1 MVKRKLTRYVHVAG
15 RVYEPGDVVPDDVAE
30 LIRNPKAWEQADDGD
45 DQEPPTAPERL
56 PVGDQEPPTDPEQP
70 PGGEQEPE
78 EVPEQP
84 PGGDQEPE
92 QVPEQPPSGDQ
103 EPEQVPEQPPGG
115 EEEPA
120 ERPARSANKD
130 AWRAWLIED
139 GVPEGELGGLTKDAL
154 LALADQRVRPE

>member
-30 LIRNPKAWEQADDGD
+30 LIRNPKAWGQADDGD
-45 DQEPPTAPERL
+45 DQEPPQAPAR
-56 PVGDQEPPTDPEQP
+56 PPAGDQEPPTDPEQP
-70 PGGEQEPE
+70 PGGDQEPE
-78 EVPEQP
+78 E
-84 PGGDQEPE
+84 
-92 QVPEQPPSGDQ
+92 
-103 EPEQVPEQPPGG
+103 VPEQPPGG

-139 GVPEGELGGLTKDAL
+139 GVPESELGGLTKDAL
-154 LALADQRVRPE
+154 LALADQRVQPE

>member
-1 MVKRKLTRYVHVAG
+1 MAKRKLTRYVHVAG

-45 DQEPPTAPERL
+45 DQEPPPQTPARP
-56 PVGDQEPPTDPEQP
+56 PAGDQEPPTDPEQP
-70 PGGEQEPE
+70 AGGDQEPE

-84 PGGDQEPE
+84 PGGEQEPT
-92 QVPEQPPSGDQ
+92 
-103 EPEQVPEQPPGG
+103 
-115 EEEPA
+115 

-139 GVPEGELGGLTKDAL
+139 GVPEAELEGLTKDAL
-154 LALADQRVRPE
+154 LAKADQRARPE